1 MLNVMINVNG
11 THIVYGLIGE
21 MLSKH
26 EIVAT
31 DKKYKFATLRNCSYK
46 PLGRNVTTLYFDVDI
61 ELLLNFNGAFV
72 SRSQLIENTRDIG
85 FSCSFLNIDVARSR
99 TEEGDFVRRDL
110 FFFCCFC
117 CFDDEDDE
125 TDGLD
130 SNAFAGSTSTIVCVV
145 LSLAFSESP
154 PLLIIISTVSIR
166 YQTLKSK
173 RASFTRVFVY
183 ISFLLNEFDFC

>member
-1 MLNVMINVNG
+1 MLNVMINVSG

-46 PLGRNVTTLYFDVDI
+46 PFGRNVTTLYFDVDI

-72 SRSQLIENTRDIG
+72 SRSELIENTRDIG
-85 FSCSFLNIDVARSR
+85 FSCSLLNRVVARSK
-99 TEEGDFVRRDL
+99 TDGDFCI
-110 FFFCCFC
+110 FFFF
-117 CFDDEDDE
+117 FFFEDDDDDDDEL

-130 SNAFAGSTSTIVCVV
+130 STSGTVITVCVV
-145 LSLAFSESP
+145 LSLVVIIVVFDGFESP
-154 PLLIIISTVSIR
+154 TTPL
-166 YQTLKSK
+166 K
-173 RASFTRVFVY
+173 
-183 ISFLLNEFDFC
+183 

>member
-1 MLNVMINVNG
+1 MINVSG

-72 SRSQLIENTRDIG
+72 SRSELIENTRDIG

-99 TEEGDFVRRDL
+99 TEGDFVKDL
-110 FFFCCFC
+110 FLFCSFE
-117 CFDDEDDE
+117 FDEDDE

-130 SNAFAGSTSTIVCVV
+130 SNAFAGSTSVVVCVV
-145 LSLAFSESP
+145 LSLAFSTS
-154 PLLIIISTVSIR
+154 PLLILSIR
-166 YQTLKSK
+166 YQTLKPK
-173 RASFTRVFVY
+173 RASFTRARVCVY
-183 ISFLLNEFDFC
+183 LSSEMRSISVDLVPRR

>member
-99 TEEGDFVRRDL
+99 TEEGEFVRRDL
-110 FFFCCFC
+110 FLFCCFC

-145 LSLAFSESP
+145 LSLAFSKSP
-154 PLLIIISTVSIR
+154 LLLIIISTVSIR

-183 ISFLLNEFDFC
+183 ISFLLSAFDFC